1 MPHREPSKGNTML
14 HSKTAMTLALAWL
27 VAWTANAQPTINIAP
42 SAEETQPVQ
51 AGEKAPSFT
60 VFEVNGRAYRFD
72 PEKLE
77 RPTMLITYRGGWCP
91 VCNRHLMALREL
103 IPELK
108 AKGFD
113 ILFLSG
119 DRPELLYESLAEEAQ
134 SLDYTVLS
142 DQHLEAAS
150 ALGLAFAVDYEFYKS
165 RGLDLEE
172 TTGTDHHALPVPAV
186 YIVDTTG
193 IIEFAHA
200 EPDYRQRLS
209 ADAIREAAAQVEPA
223 S

>member
-1 MPHREPSKGNTML
+1 ML
-14 HSKTAMTLALAWL
+14 QSKTALTLALSWLAAWS
-27 VAWTANAQPTINIAP
+27 VHAQSALNIAP

-51 AGEKAPSFT
+51 AGEQAPGFT

-72 PEKLE
+72 PQKLD
-77 RPTMLITYRGGWCP
+77 RPTVLITYRGGWCP
-91 VCNRHLMALREL
+91 VCNRHLMALRDL

-134 SLDYTVLS
+134 SLDYTLLS

-165 RGLDLEE
+165 RGLDLEQ

-186 YIVDTTG
+186 YIVDTAG
-193 IIEFAHA
+193 VIQFAHA
-200 EPDYRQRLS
+200 EPDYRKRLS
-209 ADAIREAAAQVEPA
+209 ADELREAAQRIEAG